1 MKKLKLSRSKVSDEK
16 QQKISNFFAVSK
28 EVPVSSSN
36 PQRKISSYFT
46 VPKQEAQNIEINGDV
61 IAIEDTIIQDHIN
74 CNLDSEKNENKN
86 ITEVTCEISKGIV
99 DNITS
104 NYKRNE
110 DIKLIQEK
118 TNKIGKDTI
127 NLPLDCVRDDYSR
140 TSQNIPKNSNQ
151 SSRSPCETLCTT
163 CLKTSPGSEQNSC
176 NNCNLSEK
184 TNKSITFEKEIV
196 FPGEGHFV
204 KVCNNSVLIDGVDKS
219 PDVIPATPPV
229 VKKENRSRNIVEK
242 PIKRKF
248 NFSESSEL
256 KKKCLSQV
264 ESKIKDPTKFHSEE
278 SNSKCQISP
287 SEEKENVKVLKIK
300 NPFGKPNSSL
310 EQSPC
315 SFSSKDDK
323 ENKGKNYSCTTIQK
337 APESSEIKMDIK
349 CVLDENNRKL
359 DENCETNHN
368 VVDSVVQQKRNE
380 NVKNDDKITSFNSIE
395 HEGEV
400 HSISVAKNN
409 ELIGS
414 EGDKHFFEESSSV
427 INNSVSTKKGIF
439 EVNQNQP
446 QFCEPEDI
454 STSFFEDLSFDESNF
469 KEPIKLDN
477 GRRCKVIA
485 VEQLEACGEVVLTLQ
500 PCDSISGE
508 TAVCVLRGS
517 WTSTVVRE
525 GDVVSVTA
533 TQMSNQPGCWV
544 VDNDAGLLTTHPD
557 TLVSGTT
564 IVGSLF
570 CTRRSVL
577 SDMYRGHGRRLFH
590 HGHGQLPSPASAGG
604 AEKKGFLTGRN

>member
-1 MKKLKLSRSKVSDEK
+1 MLVSDEK

-151 SSRSPCETLCTT
+151 SSRSPCETLCTS

-184 TNKSITFEKEIV
+184 TSKSIKFEKEIV

-229 VKKENRSRNIVEK
+229 VKKGNRSRNIVEK

-323 ENKGKNYSCTTIQK
+323 ENKGKNDSCTIIQK
-337 APESSEIKMDIK
+337 KSESSEIKIGIK
-349 CVLDENNRKL
+349 CVLDENNRQL

-380 NVKNDDKITSFNSIE
+380 NLKNDKITSFNSIE

-400 HSISVAKNN
+400 HSISVATND

-414 EGDKHFFEESSSV
+414 EGDEHFFEESSSV

-469 KEPIKLDN
+469 KE
-477 GRRCKVIA
+477 
-485 VEQLEACGEVVLTLQ
+485 
-500 PCDSISGE
+500 
-508 TAVCVLRGS
+508 
-517 WTSTVVRE
+517 
-525 GDVVSVTA
+525 
-533 TQMSNQPGCWV
+533 
-544 VDNDAGLLTTHPD
+544 
-557 TLVSGTT
+557 
-564 IVGSLF
+564 
-570 CTRRSVL
+570 
-577 SDMYRGHGRRLFH
+577 
-590 HGHGQLPSPASAGG
+590 
-604 AEKKGFLTGRN
+604 